1 MTGAKAGND
10 VMIVSAF
17 GFNEV
22 TMSVEITQGT
32 IKNLGDIKLTQS
44 DLNDTYY
51 EEQQDMLYDE
61 AVLDDEEGGA
71 QSIIALKGASD
82 DIYYNAAN
90 YDFNTLRFRLRGY
103 NSEYQETYMNGLSFN
118 DLARGRFN
126 YSQLGGLNRAFRN
139 KSVAIGLAPASYG
152 FGDIG
157 GATNINTLAADYAP
171 GFNGSVAY
179 TNSNYMFRA
188 MAMYSTGLNRH
199 GWALTAGAIGRYVLS
214 LVRPL
219 PGSAEGVQRPPLA
232 QPDSLW
238 RTDRTRHQL
247 SHISGSL

>member
-1 MTGAKAGND
+1 MRLELFLLLLLTAALPSLAQKTGLSGTVVNGYTGQPVEGASVMLNNQSIFVTTGPDGVFTVTGAKAGND

-71 QSIIALKGASD
+71 QSIIALTGASD

-90 YDFNTLRFRLRGY
+90 
-103 NSEYQETYMNGLSFN
+103 
-118 DLARGRFN
+118 
-126 YSQLGGLNRAFRN
+126 
-139 KSVAIGLAPASYG
+139 
-152 FGDIG
+152 
-157 GATNINTLAADYAP
+157 
-171 GFNGSVAY
+171 
-179 TNSNYMFRA
+179 
-188 MAMYSTGLNRH
+188 
-199 GWALTAGAIGRYVLS
+199 
-214 LVRPL
+214 
-219 PGSAEGVQRPPLA
+219 
-232 QPDSLW
+232 
-238 RTDRTRHQL
+238 
-247 SHISGSL
+247 